1 MSEIKVNDVLRLP
14 HAQTGVEWMHR
25 VIDGLTQKA
34 LRKVPPGKKW
44 WENGKKT
51 TLTFRWEGDELVID
65 NKDTMLAW
73 NKYPYF
79 SIHLTLAIR
88 MEWVKYSSAANGYV
102 QGRNLLMELQ
112 DPQGNLPKPA
122 DDHIWGNAGWSF
134 SHPLVVH
141 GQGVYLSNVFNW
153 RFVRLNEAFA
163 SLNPTPNLPEIF
175 ERQRYCAFF
184 HPWG

>member
-1 MSEIKVNDVLRLP
+1 
-14 HAQTGVEWMHR
+14 MHR